1 VLAGGSALAMT
12 GDRVAVPLRGN
23 RVPAKAT
30 CSSPLKLVTDA
41 ARFAFASGAE
51 RAERRKLEQCFSCMG
66 QGVQDVTLLATAV
79 GAGPFPDHARSP
91 QEGHRARAS
100 ISATTSSSLPASRPA
115 VPD

>member
-41 ARFAFASGAE
+41 ARVAFASGAE
-51 RAERRKLEQCFSCMG
+51 RAERRKLE
-66 QGVQDVTLLATAV
+66 
-79 GAGPFPDHARSP
+79 